1 MSDIHSNT
9 FALDACLKHASDH
22 GADQLAF
29 LGDLVGY
36 GADPAGV
43 VDRVMSLVS
52 NGVNGETGANGA
64 WLVKGN
70 HDAMAV
76 RPPSLIQDTG
86 SSSAAWTHEQLS
98 AEQLDFLD
106 QAPLTVTHGCLLL
119 THASARHPDKWD
131 YVDSEVKAQLCL
143 DAALSTH
150 QANQVFVGHVH
161 HQFLYYTG
169 ANRKLMRFTP
179 TPGIAL
185 PAPSRRD
192 MVVTIGSVGQPRD
205 KDTRSMYAL
214 YDTEAQKLCFYR
226 VLYDH
231 HAAAKAVRQA
241 GLPEHLAHRLETG
254 T

>member
-9 FALDACLKHASDH
+9 FALDACLKHATEQ

-52 NGVNGETGANGA
+52 KGA
-64 WLVKGN
+64 WIVKGN

-86 SSSAAWTHEQLS
+86 SSSAAWTHDQLN
-98 AEQLDFLD
+98 AEHLDFLD
-106 QAPLTVTHGCLLL
+106 QAPLTVSHGPALF
-119 THASARHPDKWD
+119 THASARNPDKWD
-131 YVDSEVKAQLCL
+131 YVDNEVKAQLCL
-143 DAALSTH
+143 DAALASH

-161 HQFLYYTG
+161 HQHLYYTG
-169 ANRKLMRFTP
+169 ANRNLMRFTP
-179 TPGIAL
+179 TPGVAL
-185 PAPSRRD
+185 PAPARRD

-214 YDTEAQKLCFYR
+214 YNTSAQKLCFYR

-231 HAAAKAVRQA
+231 QAAAQAVRQA
-241 GLPEHLAHRLETG
+241 GLPEHLANRLETG

>member
-9 FALDACLKHASDH
+9 FALDACLKHATEQ

-43 VDRVMSLVS
+43 VDRVMSLV
-52 NGVNGETGANGA
+52 AKGA
-64 WLVKGN
+64 WIVKGN

-86 SSSAAWTHEQLS
+86 SSSAAWTHDQLT
-98 AEQLDFLD
+98 AEHLDFLD
-106 QAPLTVTHGCLLL
+106 QAPLTVNHGPALF

-143 DAALSTH
+143 DAARTSY
-150 QANQVFVGHVH
+150 QASQVFVGHVH
-161 HQFLYYTG
+161 HQHLYYTG
-169 ANRKLMRFTP
+169 ANGNLMRFTP
-179 TPGIAL
+179 TPGVAL
-185 PAPSRRD
+185 PAPARRT

-214 YDTEAQKLCFYR
+214 YDTTAQKLCFYR

-231 HAAAKAVRQA
+231 QAAAQAVRQA
-241 GLPEHLAHRLETG
+241 GLPEHLANRLETG